1 MYCQY
6 MAYFYMQYIFKIQGE
21 TPAKKNSRITLPN
34 GRTIPSKKYRE
45 WHEIAAVQILAQKG
59 SQRLSEALQRVLRL
73 EVMFYHGDM
82 RKRDCDNGLS
92 SICDLL
98 VDCGVLADDNWKI
111 VRDVI
116 VSNAYDKNNA
126 RAIVVIKD
134 IDN

>member
-1 MYCQY
+1 
-6 MAYFYMQYIFKIQGE
+6 MQYTFTIQGE

-59 SQRLSEALQRVLRL
+59 SQRLSEALQRALTL
-73 EVMFYHGDM
+73 DVMFYHGDM

-98 VDCGVLADDNWKI
+98 VDCGVLADDNWQI
-111 VRDVI
+111 VNEVH
-116 VSNAYDKNNA
+116 VFNAYDKNNA
-126 RAIVVIKD
+126 RAFIRIYTP
-134 IDN
+134 